1 MNSKPQKTMK
11 SVVKSLHRK
20 GSLTKALTKKMSTKV
35 TLTKSSLHHTPKDIK
50 DTLQSKKNADVSKL
64 WDSLTP
70 LAQNE
75 WICYVTIVK
84 TAKTRSEH
92 IARLCADLRAGKR
105 RPCCWPG
112 CPHRRPSAQ
121 KWFK

>member
-1 MNSKPQKTMK
+1 MK
-11 SVVKSLHRK
+11 KILRKS
-20 GSLTKALTKKMSTKV
+20 ALTKSTPTQTA
-35 TLTKSSLHHTPKDIK
+35 TLHRTPKDIK
-50 DTLQSKKNADVSKL
+50 DTLQLQKNSDVLKL

-70 LAQNE
+70 LARNE

-112 CPHRRPSAQ
+112 CPHRRPRSAG
-121 KWFK
+121 KWFSQKF